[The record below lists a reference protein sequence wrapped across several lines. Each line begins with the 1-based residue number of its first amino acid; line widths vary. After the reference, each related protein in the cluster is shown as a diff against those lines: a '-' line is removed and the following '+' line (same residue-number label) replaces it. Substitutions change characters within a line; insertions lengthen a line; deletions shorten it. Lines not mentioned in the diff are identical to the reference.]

1 MSTSIAIVNA
11 SIRTNDSS
19 VYVGGLDRKVAYSFI
34 IAQTANGARYIL
46 NESEVNHYYY
56 SKDTGFQRIDADVV
70 YAKMN
75 KLVDKIN
82 AKGTIDLQYWIETS
96 PAYGSHRYLNPGI
109 KM

>member
-11 SIRTNDSS
+11 SIRTNHSS
-19 VYVGGLDRKVAYSFI
+19 VCIGGLDRKVEYSFI
-34 IAQTANGARYIL
+34 IAETINGARYIL
-46 NESEVNHYYY
+46 NDSEANHYYVA
-56 SKDTGFQRIDADVV
+56 KDTGFKRIPADVV

-75 KLVDKIN
+75 KLVDRIN
-82 AKGTIDLQYWIETS
+82 AKGTIDLLYWTETT

>member
-11 SIRTNDSS
+11 FIRTDDSS
-19 VYVGGLDRKVAYSFI
+19 VFIDGLDRKVAYSFI
-34 IAQTANGARYIL
+34 VAQTANGARYIL
-46 NESEVNHYYY
+46 NDSEANHYYFT
-56 SKDTGFQRIDADVV
+56 KATGFKRIDADVV

-82 AKGTIDLQYWIETS
+82 AKGTIDLQYWTETS
-96 PAYGSHRYLNPGI
+96 PEYGSHRYLNPGI